1 MNNFKLE
8 NLWYQLS
15 SFHWRFCHITLL
27 TFAQPILTN
36 LEFVDDLVLKI
47 VSSLM
52 TGTTADDTEELLSR
66 FLDVEGANN
75 LNRNLVLTVLPSSS
89 LEFINW
95 WNGAALLFIPP
106 VLFYADHPQEPPST
120 PQIWTKTSCVYNRRK
135 QTDNLWWKEFLST
148 QNCTL
153 MRSKPNGRIAIKF
166 CCLFVRT
173 LFDLFLKLVNMARE
187 K

>member
-1 MNNFKLE
+1 
-8 NLWYQLS
+8 
-15 SFHWRFCHITLL
+15 L

-120 PQIWTKTSCVYNRRK
+120 PQI
-135 QTDNLWWKEFLST
+135 
-148 QNCTL
+148 
-153 MRSKPNGRIAIKF
+153 
-166 CCLFVRT
+166 
-173 LFDLFLKLVNMARE
+173 
-187 K
+187 

>member
-75 LNRNLVLTVLPSSS
+75 LNRNLMLLDNDASIDSTAKLLLGIYQLVEWSSS
-89 LEFINW
+89 TIHTTCPLLCWSSTRAPFHSSNLNKNKLCVQSKKA
-95 WNGAALLFIPP
+95 NG
-106 VLFYADHPQEPPST
+106 
-120 PQIWTKTSCVYNRRK
+120 
-135 QTDNLWWKEFLST
+135 
-148 QNCTL
+148 
-153 MRSKPNGRIAIKF
+153 
-166 CCLFVRT
+166 
-173 LFDLFLKLVNMARE
+173 
-187 K
+187 